1 VPHVTN
7 PFLFAFPTKTM
18 TPGSILLD
26 LWRNPYLLPSLA
38 GFSAISRR
46 LLLARRLSKSV
57 YVFHVKNESSV
68 FVLSLVHCE
77 PLSATGF
84 CFVLIRDAQFAISNG
99 GDDTV
104 TARGVVNADRCSD
117 WATGKSTIMPFTIY
131 TAQAEGQFWSDARFY
146 GGRC

>member
-68 FVLSLVHCE
+68 FVLSLVHCD

-104 TARGVVNADRCSD
+104 YGKRCCKCGQMFRLGNREINNNA
-117 WATGKSTIMPFTIY
+117 IY
-131 TAQAEGQFWSDARFY
+131 YLHCTSR
-146 GGRC
+146 RSVLV